1 MKKILLMITFLA
13 GTAVFAQAQTQ
24 RAHKTPEQKAKH
36 MTEALNKKLALS
48 TDQSVKVNAIFAKSA
63 VSMDSLKANKS
74 ADRKAN
80 MQARKAIMVN
90 TNANLKTVLTADQQT
105 KFASLKSN
113 FKGRMHGKRG
123 DHKGVA
129 PEQKAQRMSKVL
141 QKKLSL
147 TQEQYAK
154 VNTILLKRAT
164 QMDSL
169 KANHSATTD
178 RKAKMESRKAIM
190 MQADTDVKAV
200 LTADQ
205 QKNYTDLKNQFKER
219 MKNRRGPKA
228 PTAG

>member
-13 GTAVFAQAQTQ
+13 GTAVFAQAQTPK
-24 RAHKTPEQKAKH
+24 AHKTPEQKAQH
-36 MTEALNKKLALS
+36 MTAALNKKLALS
-48 TDQSVKVNAIFAKSA
+48 ADQSAKVNAIFAKSA

-80 MQARKAIMVN
+80 MQARKAIM
-90 TNANLKTVLTADQQT
+90 ANNDASLKTVLTADQQT
-105 KFASLKSN
+105 KYAGIKEN

-123 DHKGVA
+123 DHKGIA
-129 PEQKAQRMSKVL
+129 PEQKAQRISKVL

-147 TQEQYAK
+147 TQDQYAK

-169 KANHSATTD
+169 KANRTATTD
-178 RKAKMESRKAIM
+178 RKAIRESRKAILV
-190 MQADTDVKAV
+190 QADGELKAV

-205 QKNYTDLKNQFKER
+205 LKNYAELKAQMKEK

>member
-1 MKKILLMITFLA
+1 MITFLA

-24 RAHKTPEQKAKH
+24 KVHRTPEQKAKF

-48 TDQSVKVNAIFAKSA
+48 ADQSAKVNGIFVKSA
-63 VSMDSLKANKS
+63 VSMDSLKAHKS

-80 MQARKAIMVN
+80 MQARKAIRAN
-90 TNANLKTVLTADQQT
+90 TNASLKTVLTADQQT
-105 KFASLKSN
+105 KFAALKSS

-123 DHKGVA
+123 GHSMA

-141 QKKLSL
+141 QKKLTLS
-147 TQEQYAK
+147 EDQYAK
-154 VNTILLKRAT
+154 VNAILLKRAT

-190 MQADTDVKAV
+190 TQTDTEVKAV

-205 QKNYTDLKNQFKER
+205 QKSYTELKNQFKER
-219 MKNRRGPKA
+219 MKNRRGAKA